1 VTGRL
6 ATHPGNTTVKIQIIW
21 TRLSSNLIG
30 SKSPN
35 ESADNEYSPHQ
46 QNASK
51 IFYST
56 EAAVGPKNLKMYH
69 IYFNLR
75 FN

>member
-1 VTGRL
+1 MTGRL

-30 SKSPN
+30 SKSLN

-46 QNASK
+46 QNVSK
-51 IFYST
+51 FFLLDRSCSWT
-56 EAAVGPKNLKMYH
+56 EELENVSHL
-69 IYFNLR
+69 F
-75 FN
+75 

>member
-1 VTGRL
+1 MTGRL
-6 ATHPGNTTVKIQIIW
+6 ATHLGNTTVKIQIIW

-30 SKSPN
+30 SKSLN

-51 IFYST
+51 FFLLDRSCSWT
-56 EAAVGPKNLKMYH
+56 EELENVSHL
-69 IYFNLR
+69 F
-75 FN
+75 